1 LFDRFSRPSIGS
13 FVRRKAKAR
22 VLFVYSAQPIQ
33 SMGPQQSTTR
43 SGLELGFAYEQNYHI
58 YIRRQC
64 RLSCGRHTAETWQ
77 LSMRRRQAASTPEV
91 ASGRGYIGFF
101 LLYLWEQAD
110 VLAASWQHHRAG
122 NLLLGF
128 VAADKRRNSVNCDS
142 SRGANPHALG
152 RRRST
157 LRRRALRHRASV
169 ALHGTCR

>member
-13 FVRRKAKAR
+13 LVRRKAKAR

-43 SGLELGFAYEQNYHI
+43 SGLELGFAYEHNYHV

-64 RLSCGRHTAETWQ
+64 RLSCGRHTAETRQ

-122 NLLLGF
+122 SRLLGF
-128 VAADKRRNSVNCDS
+128 VAADKLRNNVNCES
-142 SRGANPHALG
+142 SHQANLHALG
-152 RRRST
+152 RRST
-157 LRRRALRHRASV
+157 LRRRALRHRTSV